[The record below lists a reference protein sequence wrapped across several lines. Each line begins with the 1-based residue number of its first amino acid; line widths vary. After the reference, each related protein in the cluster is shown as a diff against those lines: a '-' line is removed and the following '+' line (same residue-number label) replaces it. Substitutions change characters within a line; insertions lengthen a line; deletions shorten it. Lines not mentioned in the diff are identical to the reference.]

1 MLQQG
6 NTQGF
11 LSFADQRIEKLRFQG
26 RDTVET
32 EHVRDLV
39 ASGQSGIALQRLQA
53 FTGVVERVK
62 GITVGKEQRVV
73 DPTTGE
79 VIFEPEIPVDPT
91 TGEVIFEPE
100 IPVEPEITEADKFT
114 RSEKIRKE
122 ITANTKE
129 FVKVRDSFGRIKVA
143 QDSPAGDIS
152 LVFNFMKML
161 DPGSVVREGEFA
173 TAAEAEGVPGRI
185 LNTYNRLLTG
195 ERLTP
200 KQRKDFAS
208 QAGKLFGSAKKG
220 AKRVVDQRLSIGK
233 RFGLTRQD
241 VFGEVDFFEPQE
253 TPDDTVSGLQQPTQ
267 VGRFQVEIETP

>member
-1 MLQQG
+1 
-6 NTQGF
+6 
-11 LSFADQRIEKLRFQG
+11 
-26 RDTVET
+26 
-32 EHVRDLV
+32 V

-62 GITVGKEQRVV
+62 GITVGKEQRV
-73 DPTTGE
+73 
-79 VIFEPEIPVDPT
+79 VDPT